1 MAEAAWAEETGDL
14 ETLVALSLPATR
26 ADAGRVY
33 LTLRD
38 SLYARV
44 ALMFADPRCDA
55 ATRELVREYVT
66 GGRGG
71 GDLQSAREHD
81 RGTF

>member
-1 MAEAAWAEETGDL
+1 MDEAAWADVTGDL

-44 ALMFADPRCDA
+44 ALMFADPRCGA
-55 ATRELVREYVT
+55 ATRNLIREYLT
-66 GGRGG
+66 GRRA
-71 GDLQSAREHD
+71 ARA
-81 RGTF
+81 

>member
-1 MAEAAWAEETGDL
+1 MAEAAWADVTGDL

-44 ALMFADPRCDA
+44 AMMFADPQCNA
-55 ATRELVREYVT
+55 VTRELVRTYLT
-66 GGRGG
+66 GHP
-71 GDLQSAREHD
+71 AA
-81 RGTF
+81 

>member
-26 ADAGRVY
+26 ADSGRVY

-44 ALMFADPRCDA
+44 ALMFADPRCDKG
-55 ATRELVREYVT
+55 TRELVRQYVT
-66 GGRGG
+66 GA
-71 GDLQSAREHD
+71 ARSTPAAD
-81 RGTF
+81 G

>member
-26 ADAGRVY
+26 ADAGRIY

-44 ALMFADPRCDA
+44 ALMFADPRCDE
-55 ATRELVREYVT
+55 ATRELVRKHLT
-66 GGRGG
+66 GSRT
-71 GDLQSAREHD
+71 DA
-81 RGTF
+81 

>member
-1 MAEAAWAEETGDL
+1 MAESAWADVTGDL
-14 ETLVALSLPATR
+14 EALVALSLPATR

-44 ALMFADPRCDA
+44 ALMFADPRCNG

-66 GGRGG
+66 G
-71 GDLQSAREHD
+71 LPCLPEA
-81 RGTF
+81 

>member
-1 MAEAAWAEETGDL
+1 VAEAAWADVTGDL
-14 ETLVALSLPATR
+14 ETLVALALPATR

-33 LTLRD
+33 LALRD

-55 ATRELVREYVT
+55 ETRALVREYVT
-66 GGRGG
+66 GAPDAASTAG
-71 GDLQSAREHD
+71 
-81 RGTF
+81 

>member
-55 ATRELVREYVT
+55 PTKELVRDYVT
-66 GGRGG
+66 GAPERT
-71 GDLQSAREHD
+71 A
-81 RGTF
+81 

>member
-1 MAEAAWAEETGDL
+1 VGPARCAAWADVAGDL

-44 ALMFADPRCDA
+44 ALIFADPRCDA
-55 ATRELVREYVT
+55 ATRELVREYLT
-66 GGRGG
+66 GN
-71 GDLQSAREHD
+71 SCA
-81 RGTF
+81 